1 VGAVAGREPWVV
13 GAKTWE
19 SVRGR
24 LAISRPAPHVILAI
38 YEGHLT
44 VDMVPFFEA
53 SVAPALETGIRQH
66 LFIDLEHISGY
77 DSEYRRA
84 ITKWGV
90 RTQRYFEQTRFLVR
104 SRIVAIGVAV
114 SNLSSGGFLEATTK
128 RSEFEAA
135 LQTAMRRD
143 EVGPP

>member
-1 VGAVAGREPWVV
+1 
-13 GAKTWE
+13 
-19 SVRGR
+19 
-24 LAISRPAPHVILAI
+24 LAISRLAPHVILAT

-44 VDMVPFFEA
+44 IDMVPFFEA
-53 SVAPALETGIRQH
+53 TVAPAIDTGIRQH
-66 LFIDLEHISGY
+66 LFVDLEHISGY

-90 RTQRYFEQTRFLVR
+90 RTQRFFEQTRFLVS

-114 SNLSSGGFLEATTK
+114 SNLSGGGFLKATTK

-143 EVGPP
+143 EVAAP